1 MEILYEPA
9 CHLHTIREPGMVCV
23 LEFCAHCPCRGSMLM
38 LTQQIHWRVGLH
50 PVDRQGE
57 IESAVAKNVLSLP
70 STSLDSSCNKLPRY
84 LALFVTR

>member
-1 MEILYEPA
+1 
-9 CHLHTIREPGMVCV
+9 
-23 LEFCAHCPCRGSMLM
+23 M